1 MYIYKAI
8 VVFLFFCAG
17 ILNAQNPF
25 QEYENEI
32 YHINELEDVHEK
44 EYQLSQVSTNF
55 TRFLQHFNKTPHIA
69 DTAYIH
75 FTKSSDSKYEV
86 YYYNTYQD
94 GILYRLDWYVMFGE
108 IGNRK
113 VLHFF
118 DKNFSEHDKRGIG
131 TFTLHMGRREV
142 GDVVLY
148 PLTFSFKADKKI
160 YRQYKDIASVCMFE
174 ELMMLPTAEERLK
187 LNEKIIAN
195 LEVLW
200 KDNEYFLDKFKGL
213 TRISTLISDDGKV
226 KLCTWN
232 VPLPNSENVFFGAVM
247 IKNEQGNITVEK
259 LEDASSKIRSPER
272 ALLTAKK
279 WFGATY
285 YDIVSVKDK
294 RYGTYYILLGY
305 KPKDEMTKMKVMDP
319 MIVVNDKNVNFGN
332 SVFQN
337 DRVLNK
343 RMVFEYS
350 INSNMML
357 RYEREN
363 KRFVLDHLG
372 PSDPIFEGN
381 YRMYG
386 PDFSYD
392 SYELQKGKWVL
403 EKDVLVKDINIKEP
417 SEDELKFK
425 NSKEEDIKRRKKFQG
440 VEVMP

>member
-8 VVFLFFCAG
+8 VVFLFFSTG
-17 ILNAQNPF
+17 ILRAQDPF
-25 QEYENEI
+25 QEYEKDI
-32 YHINELEDVHEK
+32 YHINELEDLHEK
-44 EYQLSQVSTNF
+44 EYQLSQISTNF
-55 TRFLQHFNKTPHIA
+55 SRFLEHYNKTPEIA
-69 DTAYIH
+69 DSAYIH

-118 DKNFSEHDKRGIG
+118 DKDFSEHDRRGIG
-131 TFTLHMGRREV
+131 TFTLHLGRREDS
-142 GDVVLY
+142 GVVLY

-160 YRQYKDIASVCMFE
+160 YQQYKDISSVCMFE
-174 ELMMLPTAEERLK
+174 ELMTLQTAEERLD
-187 LNEKIIAN
+187 LNKKIITH
-195 LEVLW
+195 LQVLW
-200 KDNEYFLDKFKGL
+200 KDSEYFMDKFKGF
-213 TRISTLISDDGKV
+213 TRISTLISDDEKV
-226 KLCTWN
+226 KVCTWN
-232 VPLPNSENVFFGAVM
+232 LPLPNSENVFFGAVM
-247 IKNEQGNITVEK
+247 IKNQQGKINVEL

-279 WFGATY
+279 WFGASY

-294 RYGTYYILLGY
+294 HYGTYYILLGY

-319 MIVVNDKNVNFGN
+319 MVVVNDIYVKFGN

-357 RYEREN
+357 RYEKVN

-392 SYELQKGKWVL
+392 SYEFKKGKWVL
-403 EKDVLVKDINIKEP
+403 VKDVVVKDLNIKED
-417 SEDELKFK
+417 SE
-425 NSKEEDIKRRKKFQG
+425 NKEEKKIQEEKKGIMFQG
-440 VEVMP
+440 VKVK